1 MSNTY
6 INPNAIKDNSIGM
19 SKLAEDVIEAI
30 SAGAAAGLEERI
42 AALETALAN
51 AALVAKVTASE
62 YQEMVNNGTAN
73 DEYLYVIT
81 EDDSAEA

>member
-1 MSNTY
+1 MSSTF

-30 SAGAAAGLEERI
+30 SAGAAAGFEERI
-42 AALETALAN
+42 AALEAALAN

-81 EDDSAEA
+81 EDDSTDA